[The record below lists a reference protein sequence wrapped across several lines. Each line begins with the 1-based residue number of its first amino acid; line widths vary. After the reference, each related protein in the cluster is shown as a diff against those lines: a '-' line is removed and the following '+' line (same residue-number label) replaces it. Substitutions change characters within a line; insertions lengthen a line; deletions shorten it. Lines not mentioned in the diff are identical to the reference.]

1 MDMDNFPSFLINL
14 LIKNIISIQIIALL
28 RPYMILHVLQMF
40 IENSKRTSH
49 EGSKQFL
56 TKPRLGFCILLAFV
70 LLIVCAVSLFS
81 WKQPEYETRVTVGT
95 LRRTTSPQPTG
106 DPRTSHLPTPSS
118 QRNDALKKI
127 DYYVDRRIDPCKD
140 FFQFACNSEKRG
152 KISKLLPFSKKSIS
166 SNLTEL
172 ILEAPLKFQFIKKF
186 YQSCIAMA
194 QNNLSTSEW
203 LKKVVSPDNVEPI
216 LVKSAKNIKN
226 YIRTYRYQPL
236 SDKIILIL
244 QRFFQTH
251 QIFR

>member
-1 MDMDNFPSFLINL
+1 MDNVPFLINI
-14 LIKNIISIQIIALL
+14 LINNIVLIQIIALL
-28 RPYMILHVLQMF
+28 RPYTILHQLQMF
-40 IENSKRTSH
+40 IENAKRTSQ

-81 WKQPEYETRVTVGT
+81 WKQPPVTVGG

-106 DPRTSHLPTPSS
+106 DPPSVTSHLPTPSY
-118 QRNDALKKI
+118 QRNDVLKKI
-127 DYYVDRRIDPCKD
+127 EYYVDKRIDPCKD

-203 LKKVVSPDNVEPI
+203 LKKVVSPDNMEPI
-216 LVKSAKNIKN
+216 LLKSAKNIKN
-226 YIRTYRYQPL
+226 YIQTYRYKPL
-236 SDKIILIL
+236 
-244 QRFFQTH
+244 
-251 QIFR
+251 